1 MRRRQLGIGLGGLL
15 VAAFILIIVAL
26 LGMKLA
32 PSYIEFFAVKKAVNA
47 LASERAG
54 ASPAEI
60 RRSFDQ
66 RATVDDITS
75 IKGAD
80 LEITKDGGTLVI
92 TAAYRKEIPLFAN
105 VGVYIDFAATSKQ

>member
-1 MRRRQLGIGLGGLL
+1 MRRQQLGIGLLAVLAVGIVL
-15 VAAFILIIVAL
+15 VVLAL

-60 RRSFDQ
+60 RKAFDA
-66 RATVDDITS
+66 RATVDDIRS
-75 IKGAD
+75 IRGAD
-80 LEITKDGGTLVI
+80 LEITKDGNRIVI
-92 TAAYRKEIPLFAN
+92 AVAYRREIPLFGN
-105 VGVYIDFAATSKQ
+105 VGIYIDFAATSGN

>member
-1 MRRRQLGIGLGGLL
+1 MRRSQLGIGLGGLL
-15 VAAFILIIVAL
+15 VAAFILIVVAL

-47 LASERAG
+47 LASERTG

-66 RATVDDITS
+66 RAIVDDITS

-80 LEITKDGGTLVI
+80 LEITKDGGTVVI